1 MRSSLLNVLPKVALL
16 IPAAGSGER
25 FGAQVPKALVQLN
38 GRTLIEHAVL
48 NLGATATQIIVAAP
62 AGHEDNFR
70 KILGDAV
77 TVVTGGDTRT
87 KSVKIALENVEPDIE
102 FVLVHDAARPLA
114 SAELGKS
121 VIEALASGDV
131 AVIPALNVSDT
142 IKEVDASNYV
152 VATPNRER
160 LRAVQT
166 PQGFA
171 RETLIKAHMQNI
183 EATDDG
189 ALVEAM
195 RGKVKLIAGEVRAL
209 KITNPEDLATA
220 MKYLVPDQASDIRTG
235 VGVDAHAFSSDPKRP
250 LWLAGLLWEN
260 EIGVDGHSDGDVAA
274 HAICDALFAAANIGD
289 LGSNFGTSKPEYAG
303 ASGAK
308 LLKETLNLVSAAGFK
323 IQNVT
328 VQIVG
333 NRPKIGAR
341 RLDALT
347 EISRA
352 LGGAQVSVS
361 ATTTDGLGLT
371 GEGKG
376 IGAIATALIV
386 RDER

>member
-1 MRSSLLNVLPKVALL
+1 MRSLLPKVALL

-25 FGAQVPKALVQLN
+25 FGAPIPKALVQLN
-38 GRTLIEHAVL
+38 GRTLIEHALL
-48 NLGATATQIIVAAP
+48 NLGPIAAQIIVAAP
-62 AGHEDNFR
+62 AGYEEKFR
-70 KILGDAV
+70 EILGDAV
-77 TVVTGGDTRT
+77 TVVTGGSTRT
-87 KSVKIALENVEPDIE
+87 KSVKIALESIDSEIE

-114 SAELGKS
+114 SGELGKR
-121 VIEALASGDV
+121 VIDALAAGDV
-131 AVIPALNVSDT
+131 AVIPALNVADT
-142 IKEVDASNYV
+142 IKEVDAANYV
-152 VATPNRER
+152 VSTPNRER

-171 RETLIKAHMQNI
+171 RETLVKAHMQNI

-195 RGKVKLIAGEVRAL
+195 RGKVKLIEGEIRAL
-209 KITNPEDLATA
+209 KITNPEDLASA
-220 MKYLVPDQASDIRTG
+220 LKYLIPASASDIRTG
-235 VGVDAHAFSSDPKRP
+235 VGIDAHAFSADPKRE
-250 LWLAGLLWEN
+250 LWLAGLHWEN

-274 HAICDALFAAANIGD
+274 HAICDALFAAANLGD

-303 ASGAK
+303 ASGERLLSETFK
-308 LLKETLNLVSAAGFK
+308 LVRAAGFE
-323 IQNVT
+323 IQNVA

-333 NRPKIGAR
+333 NRPKIGPR
-341 RLDALT
+341 RVDAIT
-347 EISRA
+347 KISQA

-386 RDER
+386 RSGS

>member
-1 MRSSLLNVLPKVALL
+1 MRSLLPKVALL

-25 FGAQVPKALVQLN
+25 FGAPIPKALVQLN
-38 GRTLIEHAVL
+38 GRTLIEHALL
-48 NLGATATQIIVAAP
+48 NLGPVATQIIVAAP
-62 AGHEDNFR
+62 AGYEDKFR
-70 KILGDAV
+70 EILGDSV
-77 TVVTGGDTRT
+77 TVVTGGSTRT
-87 KSVKIALENVEPDIE
+87 KSVKIALESIAQDIE
-102 FVLVHDAARPLA
+102 YVLVHDAARPLA
-114 SAELGKS
+114 SSELGKR
-121 VIEALASGDV
+121 IIDALAAGDV
-131 AVIPALNVSDT
+131 AVIPALAVTDT
-142 IKEVDASNYV
+142 IKEVDAANYV
-152 VATPNRER
+152 VSTPNRER

-171 RETLIKAHMQNI
+171 RETLVKAHMQNI

-195 RGKVKLIAGEVRAL
+195 RGKVKLIEGENRAL

-220 MKYLVPDQASDIRTG
+220 LKYLIPASASDIRTG
-235 VGVDAHAFSSDPKRP
+235 VGVDAHAFSEDKSRQ

-303 ASGAK
+303 ASGEK
-308 LLKETLNLVSAAGFK
+308 LLGEAFNLVRAAGFE
-323 IQNVT
+323 IQNVA

-333 NRPKIGAR
+333 NRPKIGPR
-341 RLDALT
+341 RIDAIAK
-347 EISRA
+347 ISKA
-352 LGGAQVSVS
+352 LGGSQVSVS

-386 RDER
+386 RNGS

>member
-1 MRSSLLNVLPKVALL
+1 
-16 IPAAGSGER
+16 
-25 FGAQVPKALVQLN
+25 
-38 GRTLIEHAVL
+38 
-48 NLGATATQIIVAAP
+48 
-62 AGHEDNFR
+62 
-70 KILGDAV
+70 
-77 TVVTGGDTRT
+77 
-87 KSVKIALENVEPDIE
+87 
-102 FVLVHDAARPLA
+102 
-114 SAELGKS
+114 
-121 VIEALASGDV
+121 
-131 AVIPALNVSDT
+131 
-142 IKEVDASNYV
+142 
-152 VATPNRER
+152 
-160 LRAVQT
+160 VQT

-171 RETLIKAHMQNI
+171 RETLVKAHMQNI

-195 RGKVKLIAGEVRAL
+195 RGKVKLIEGENCAL

-220 MKYLVPDQASDIRTG
+220 LKYLIPASASDIRTG
-235 VGVDAHAFSSDPKRP
+235 VGVDAHAFSEDKNRQ

-303 ASGAK
+303 ASGEK
-308 LLKETLNLVSAAGFK
+308 LLGEAFNIVRAAGFE
-323 IQNVT
+323 IQNVA

-333 NRPKIGAR
+333 NRPKIGPR
-341 RLDALT
+341 RIDAIT
-347 EISRA
+347 KISKA
-352 LGGAQVSVS
+352 LGGTQVSVS

-386 RDER
+386 RSGS

>member
-1 MRSSLLNVLPKVALL
+1 MRFLLPKVALL

-25 FGAQVPKALVQLN
+25 FGAPIPKALVQLN

-48 NLGATATQIIVAAP
+48 NLGPIATQIIVAAP
-62 AGHEDNFR
+62 VGFEAEFR

-77 TVVTGGDTRT
+77 TVVTGGSTRT
-87 KSVKIALENVEPDIE
+87 KSVKIALESIAPEIE

-114 SAELGKS
+114 SGELGKR
-121 VIEALASGDV
+121 VIDALAAGDV
-131 AVIPALNVSDT
+131 AVIPALSVSDT
-142 IKEVDASNYV
+142 IKEVDAANYV
-152 VATPNRER
+152 VSTPNRER

-171 RETLIKAHMQNI
+171 RETLVKAHMQNI

-195 RGKVKLIAGEVRAL
+195 RGKVKLIEGENRAL
-209 KITNPEDLATA
+209 KITNPEDLASA
-220 MKYLVPDQASDIRTG
+220 LKYLIPNQSSDIRAG
-235 VGVDAHAFSSDPKRP
+235 VGIDAHAFSADPKRA

-303 ASGAK
+303 ASGER
-308 LLKETLNLVSAAGFK
+308 LLTETFNLVRTAGFN
-323 IQNVT
+323 IQNVA

-333 NRPKIGAR
+333 NRPKIGPR
-341 RLDALT
+341 RIDAIT
-347 EISRA
+347 KISQA

-376 IGAIATALIV
+376 IGAIATALITSSGS
-386 RDER
+386 

>member
-1 MRSSLLNVLPKVALL
+1 MRSLLPKVALL

-25 FGAQVPKALVQLN
+25 FGAPIPKALVQLN
-38 GRTLIEHAVL
+38 GRTLIEHALL
-48 NLGATATQIIVAAP
+48 NLGPIASQIIVAAP
-62 AGHEDNFR
+62 AGYEEKFR
-70 KILGDAV
+70 EILGDAV
-77 TVVTGGDTRT
+77 TVVTGGSTRT
-87 KSVKIALENVEPDIE
+87 KSVKIALESIDSEIE

-114 SAELGKS
+114 SGELGER
-121 VIEALASGDV
+121 VIAALAAGDV
-131 AVIPALNVSDT
+131 AVIPALNVADT
-142 IKEVDASNYV
+142 IKEVDAANYV
-152 VATPNRER
+152 VSTPNRER

-171 RETLIKAHMQNI
+171 RETLVKAHMQNI

-195 RGKVKLIAGEVRAL
+195 RGKVKLIEGEIRAL
-209 KITNPEDLATA
+209 KITNPEDLASA
-220 MKYLVPDQASDIRTG
+220 LKYLIPASASDIRTG
-235 VGVDAHAFSSDPKRP
+235 VGVDAHAFSTDPKRE
-250 LWLAGLLWEN
+250 LWLAGLHWEN

-274 HAICDALFAAANIGD
+274 HAICDALFAAANLGD

-303 ASGAK
+303 ASGERLLSETFK
-308 LLKETLNLVSAAGFK
+308 LVRAAGFE
-323 IQNVT
+323 IQNVA

-333 NRPKIGAR
+333 NRPKIGPR
-341 RLDALT
+341 RIDAIT
-347 EISRA
+347 KISQA

-386 RDER
+386 RSGS

>member
-1 MRSSLLNVLPKVALL
+1 MRSLLPKVALL

-25 FGAQVPKALVQLN
+25 FGAPIPKALVQLN
-38 GRTLIEHAVL
+38 GRTLIEHALL
-48 NLGATATQIIVAAP
+48 NLGPIASQIIVAAP
-62 AGHEDNFR
+62 AGYEEKFQE
-70 KILGDAV
+70 ILGDAV
-77 TVVTGGDTRT
+77 TVVTGGSTRT
-87 KSVKIALENVEPDIE
+87 KSVKIALESIDSEIE
-102 FVLVHDAARPLA
+102 YVLVHDAARPLA
-114 SAELGKS
+114 SGELGKR
-121 VIEALASGDV
+121 VIAALAAGDV
-131 AVIPALNVSDT
+131 AVIPALNVADT
-142 IKEVDASNYV
+142 IKEVDAANYV
-152 VATPNRER
+152 VSTPNRER

-171 RETLIKAHMQNI
+171 RETLVKAHMQNI

-195 RGKVKLIAGEVRAL
+195 RGKVKLIEGEIRAL
-209 KITNPEDLATA
+209 KITNPEDLASA
-220 MKYLVPDQASDIRTG
+220 LKYLIPASASDIRTG
-235 VGVDAHAFSSDPKRP
+235 VGVDAHAFSTDPKRE
-250 LWLAGLLWEN
+250 LWLAGLHWEN

-274 HAICDALFAAANIGD
+274 HAICDALFAAANLGD

-303 ASGAK
+303 ASGERLLSETFK
-308 LLKETLNLVSAAGFK
+308 LVRAAGFE
-323 IQNVT
+323 IQNVA

-333 NRPKIGAR
+333 NRPKIGPR
-341 RLDALT
+341 RVDAIT
-347 EISRA
+347 KISQA

-386 RDER
+386 RSGS

>member
-1 MRSSLLNVLPKVALL
+1 MRSLLPKVALL

-25 FGAQVPKALVQLN
+25 FGAPIPKALVQLN

-48 NLGATATQIIVAAP
+48 NLGAIASQIIVAAP
-62 AGHEDNFR
+62 AGFEDKFR
-70 KILGDAV
+70 ELLGDAV
-77 TVVTGGDTRT
+77 TVVTGGSTRT
-87 KSVKIALENVEPDIE
+87 KSVKIALENVDSDVEYI
-102 FVLVHDAARPLA
+102 LVHDAARPLA
-114 SAELGKS
+114 SAELAENIIS
-121 VIEALASGDV
+121 ALASGEV

-195 RGKVKLIAGEVRAL
+195 RGKVKIVAGEERAL
-209 KITNPEDLATA
+209 KITNPDDLAA
-220 MKYLVPDQASDIRTG
+220 ALKYLIPSGSSDIRAG
-235 VGVDAHAFSSDPKRP
+235 VGVDAHAFSTDQKRE

-274 HAICDALFAAANIGD
+274 HAICDALFAATQLGD
-289 LGSNFGTSKPEYAG
+289 LGSNFGTDRPEYAG
-303 ASGAK
+303 ASGVR
-308 LLKETLNLVSAAGFK
+308 LMQETYSMVTKAGFA
-323 IQNVT
+323 ISNVA
-328 VQIVG
+328 VQIIG
-333 NRPKIGAR
+333 NRPKIAQR
-341 RLDALT
+341 RA
-347 EISRA
+347 EAIAAISDA
-352 LGGAQVSVS
+352 LGGAKISVS
-361 ATTTDGLGLT
+361 ATTTDGMGLT
-371 GEGKG
+371 GQGKG
-376 IGAIATALIV
+376 IAAIATALV
-386 RDER
+386 YKQ

>member
-1 MRSSLLNVLPKVALL
+1 LLPKVALL

-25 FGAQVPKALVQLN
+25 FGAPIPKALVQLN
-38 GRTLIEHAVL
+38 GRTLIEHALL
-48 NLGATATQIIVAAP
+48 NLGPVATQIIVAAP
-62 AGHEDNFR
+62 AGYEDKFR
-70 KILGDAV
+70 EILGDSV
-77 TVVTGGDTRT
+77 TVVTGGSTRT
-87 KSVKIALENVEPDIE
+87 KSVKIALESIAQDIE
-102 FVLVHDAARPLA
+102 YVLVHDAARPLA
-114 SAELGKS
+114 SGELGKRI
-121 VIEALASGDV
+121 VEALAAGDV
-131 AVIPALNVSDT
+131 AVIPALAVTDT
-142 IKEVDASNYV
+142 IKEVDAANYV
-152 VATPNRER
+152 VSTPNRER

-171 RETLIKAHMQNI
+171 RETLVKAHMQNI

-195 RGKVKLIAGEVRAL
+195 RGKVKLIEGENRAL

-220 MKYLVPDQASDIRTG
+220 LKYLIPASAGDIRTG
-235 VGVDAHAFSSDPKRP
+235 VGVDAHAFSEDKNRQ
-250 LWLAGLLWEN
+250 LWLAGLLWDN

-303 ASGAK
+303 ASGEK
-308 LLKETLNLVSAAGFK
+308 LLGEAFNLVRAAGFE
-323 IQNVT
+323 IQNVA

-333 NRPKIGAR
+333 NRPKIGPR
-341 RLDALT
+341 RIDAIAK
-347 EISRA
+347 ISKA
-352 LGGAQVSVS
+352 LGGTQVSVS

-386 RDER
+386 RSGS

>member
-1 MRSSLLNVLPKVALL
+1 MRSLLPKVALL

-25 FGAQVPKALVQLN
+25 FGAPIPKALVQLN
-38 GRTLIEHAVL
+38 GRTLIEHALV
-48 NLGATATQIIVAAP
+48 NLGPIASQIIVAAP
-62 AGHEDNFR
+62 AGYEEKFR
-70 KILGDAV
+70 EILGDVV
-77 TVVTGGDTRT
+77 TVVTGGSTRT
-87 KSVKIALENVEPDIE
+87 KSVKIALESIDSEIE
-102 FVLVHDAARPLA
+102 YVLVHDAARPLA
-114 SAELGKS
+114 SGELGKR
-121 VIEALASGDV
+121 VIAALAAGDV
-131 AVIPALNVSDT
+131 AVIPALNVADT
-142 IKEVDASNYV
+142 IKEVDAANYV
-152 VATPNRER
+152 VSTPNRER

-171 RETLIKAHMQNI
+171 RETLVKAHMQNI

-195 RGKVKLIAGEVRAL
+195 RGKVKLIEGEIRAL
-209 KITNPEDLATA
+209 KITNPEDLASA
-220 MKYLVPDQASDIRTG
+220 LKYLIPASASDIRTG
-235 VGVDAHAFSSDPKRP
+235 VGVDAHAFSTDPKRE
-250 LWLAGLLWEN
+250 LWLAGLHWEN

-274 HAICDALFAAANIGD
+274 HAICDALFAAANLGD

-303 ASGAK
+303 ASGERLLSETFK
-308 LLKETLNLVSAAGFK
+308 LVRAAGFE
-323 IQNVT
+323 IQNVA

-333 NRPKIGAR
+333 NRPKIGPR
-341 RLDALT
+341 RVDAIT
-347 EISRA
+347 KISQA

-386 RDER
+386 RSGS

>member
-1 MRSSLLNVLPKVALL
+1 MRSLLPKVALL

-25 FGAQVPKALVQLN
+25 FGAPIPKALVQLN
-38 GRTLIEHAVL
+38 GRTLIEHALL
-48 NLGATATQIIVAAP
+48 NLGPIASQIIVAAP
-62 AGHEDNFR
+62 AGYEEKFR
-70 KILGDAV
+70 EILGDAV
-77 TVVTGGDTRT
+77 TVVTGGSTRT
-87 KSVKIALENVEPDIE
+87 KSVKSALESIDSDIE

-114 SAELGKS
+114 SGELGKR
-121 VIEALASGDV
+121 VIAALAAGDV
-131 AVIPALNVSDT
+131 AVIPALNVADT
-142 IKEVDASNYV
+142 IKEVDAANYV
-152 VATPNRER
+152 VSTPNRER

-166 PQGFA
+166 PQGFT
-171 RETLIKAHMQNI
+171 RETLVKAHMQNI

-195 RGKVKLIAGEVRAL
+195 RGKVKLIEGEIRAL
-209 KITNPEDLATA
+209 KITNPEDLASA
-220 MKYLVPDQASDIRTG
+220 LKYLIPASASDIRTG
-235 VGVDAHAFSSDPKRP
+235 VGVDAHAFSADPKRE
-250 LWLAGLLWEN
+250 LWLAGLHWEN

-274 HAICDALFAAANIGD
+274 HAICDALFAAANLGD

-303 ASGAK
+303 ASGERLLSETFK
-308 LLKETLNLVSAAGFK
+308 LVRAAGFE
-323 IQNVT
+323 IQNVA

-333 NRPKIGAR
+333 NRPKIGPR
-341 RLDALT
+341 RVDAIT
-347 EISRA
+347 KISQA

-386 RDER
+386 RSGS

>member
-1 MRSSLLNVLPKVALL
+1 MRSLLPKVALL

-25 FGAQVPKALVQLN
+25 FGAPIPKALVQLN
-38 GRTLIEHAVL
+38 GRTLIEHALL
-48 NLGATATQIIVAAP
+48 NLGPIAAQIIVAAP
-62 AGHEDNFR
+62 AGYEEKFR
-70 KILGDAV
+70 EILGDAV
-77 TVVTGGDTRT
+77 TVVTGGSTRT
-87 KSVKIALENVEPDIE
+87 KSVKIALESIDSEIE

-114 SAELGKS
+114 SGELGKR
-121 VIEALASGDV
+121 VIAALAAGDV
-131 AVIPALNVSDT
+131 AVIPALNVADT
-142 IKEVDASNYV
+142 IKEVDAANYV
-152 VATPNRER
+152 VSTPNRER

-171 RETLIKAHMQNI
+171 RETLVKAHMQNI

-195 RGKVKLIAGEVRAL
+195 RGKVKLIEGEIRAL
-209 KITNPEDLATA
+209 KITNPEDLASA
-220 MKYLVPDQASDIRTG
+220 LKYLIPASASDIRTG
-235 VGVDAHAFSSDPKRP
+235 VGIDAHAFSADPKRE
-250 LWLAGLLWEN
+250 LWLAGLHWEN

-274 HAICDALFAAANIGD
+274 HAICDALFAAANLGD

-303 ASGAK
+303 ASGERLLSETFK
-308 LLKETLNLVSAAGFK
+308 LVRAAGFE
-323 IQNVT
+323 IQNVA

-333 NRPKIGAR
+333 NRPKIGPR
-341 RLDALT
+341 RVDAIT
-347 EISRA
+347 KISQA

-386 RDER
+386 RSGS